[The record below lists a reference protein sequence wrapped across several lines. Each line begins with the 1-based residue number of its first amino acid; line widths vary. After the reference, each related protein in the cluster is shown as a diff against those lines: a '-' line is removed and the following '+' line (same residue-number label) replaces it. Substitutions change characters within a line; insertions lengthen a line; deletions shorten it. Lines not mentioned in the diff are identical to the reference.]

1 MLTLEITGIG
11 SVWTPKPY
19 GLLSASSHKQEI
31 RVHHLLQQFHSPSH
45 LKLNEGAELTQ
56 LFQL

>member
-11 SVWTPKPY
+11 SVWMPNPY

-31 RVHHLLQQFHSPSH
+31 RVHHLLQFHSPSR
-45 LKLNEGAELTQ
+45 LKLNEDAELTQ